1 MTCID
6 SSKDEVTF
14 KCKAKTEDDT
24 ADTEFK
30 DEIKFKIKYEKDDG
44 LTVKVEYE
52 HEAETSDTETESET
66 QYVVNFEKVIE
77 YEKTSSGG
85 IDAYDW
91 ENDLVV
97 KEFPLSAD
105 VKYEFGE
112 IVDDGTKA
120 VFSVKTIDELGTGIA
135 EFTFSISRGGM
146 NEEITANKMKIDFEL
161 MNYEWAQDNTY
172 IALLSSIKT
181 DRDIKVERDGERGHS
196 HDSDD
201 ENDGEAKATARS
213 TMAEEVVISF
223 ADILDTEDIPV
234 FGEFTWAK
242 DAMVR
247 TLSNVTF
254 GNETDSTAV
263 SRSGGGLTSDA
274 NDARTI
280 EVIATSPRTVDTTT
294 SEGGKNRGRE
304 QIAFSFV
311 GDAVHLA
318 NDIYWDPSAGVGY
331 DDSSSASSPLAP
343 ASLMMMGATILSTA
357 LVYLCL

>member
-1 MTCID
+1 M
-6 SSKDEVTF
+6 
-14 KCKAKTEDDT
+14 
-24 ADTEFK
+24 K
-30 DEIKFKIKYEKDDG
+30 DEIKFKIKYEKDEG

-52 HEAETSDTETESET
+52 QEVETSDTETESET

-85 IDAYDW
+85 INAYDW
-91 ENDLVV
+91 ESDLIV
-97 KEFPLSAD
+97 KEFPLTAD

-120 VFSVKTIDELGTGIA
+120 MFSVTTLDELGMGIA
-135 EFTFSISRGGM
+135 EFTFTISRGGM

-181 DRDIKVERDGERGHS
+181 DREIKVERDGKDD
-196 HDSDD
+196 DSDD
-201 ENDGEAKATARS
+201 GAAKATTRS
-213 TMAEEVVISF
+213 SMMADEVVISF

-242 DAMVR
+242 DAVVR

-254 GNETDSTAV
+254 GNETDATAV
-263 SRSGGGLTSDA
+263 SRSGGGLTSVA
-274 NDARTI
+274 NEARKI
-280 EVIATSPRTVDTTT
+280 KVIATSPRTVDTT
-294 SEGGKNRGRE
+294 SEGGRNRGRE

-331 DDSSSASSPLAP
+331 DDSSSASSRLAP

-357 LVYLCL
+357 FMYLCL